1 MPVFKKLITVVSGG
15 VLGLFALYAL
25 STPFLREPPTPVVN
39 VTIEPQPLSGDQPS
53 SGDHDETGGAPTDET
68 TEEGGTTTSPAYQT
82 GERTGE
88 KLSELWTETKDFS
101 RGLWDN
107 LTEKE

>member
-1 MPVFKKLITVVSGG
+1 MTILKRFVTIGSLSI
-15 VLGLFALYAL
+15 LGLFGIFVV

-39 VTIEPQPLSGDQPS
+39 VTIEPQPLSEDQQS
-53 SGDHDETGGAPTDET
+53 SRDHEEPTGET
-68 TEEGGTTTSPAYQT
+68 TEDGGVTTSPAYQT

-88 KLSELWTETKDFS
+88 QLNHLWTETKDFT
-101 RGLWDN
+101 RGLWFT